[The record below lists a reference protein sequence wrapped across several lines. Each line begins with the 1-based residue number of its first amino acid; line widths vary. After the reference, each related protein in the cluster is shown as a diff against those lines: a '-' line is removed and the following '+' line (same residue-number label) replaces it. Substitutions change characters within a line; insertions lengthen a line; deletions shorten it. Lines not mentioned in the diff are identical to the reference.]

1 MLAFQRFN
9 AKNFQKEVLYLELLT
24 LSRVAIHQVVLALT
38 KVKELSECSDI
49 KLKWQAEVEHYR
61 DLLLKVIN
69 QTEWRVINKEKII
82 FQKKIVSTFEEHM
95 DIIVKGY
102 RETLY
107 GHKINLDSDGHEFIT
122 SLQ

>member
-1 MLAFQRFN
+1 LLAFQRFN

-82 FQKKIVSTFEEHM
+82 FQKKLSVPLKNIWILLLKV
-95 DIIVKGY
+95 IVKLCTGIK
-102 RETLY
+102 L
-107 GHKINLDSDGHEFIT
+107 I
-122 SLQ
+122 